1 VASVRAIS
9 GAGGKGPACFLVDT
23 GDARLLL
30 DLGYGPQ
37 QGLWPDVSSVGRV
50 DAIVLTHG
58 HNDHAAGLKLADQ
71 LGNPPVHATKTVIAA
86 LKTRLETRE
95 LPLNG
100 TATVCGIAVHT
111 GRNGHAPGGV
121 WLHLDVGAGLLYT
134 GDYSV
139 ESLIYEFDPP
149 PEAGALV
156 LDASYGVY
164 DESLETCMA
173 KLAPMLGEGPALLPV
188 PVLGRGPEIAYHLA
202 RERNELPRI
211 GDDLRNAICGM
222 VAAPHQHNVRSA
234 VLAALEHLANEAP
247 ALDDAADLLITGP
260 ADGSGGESARVIAQ
274 WEATHDRAI
283 VFTGYVPPGTPAQR
297 LVDSGRAQY
306 ARWNVHP
313 RLRDNAALVRATK
326 PRTVLPAFGDRR
338 HRAAWEQAF
347 SPARIVIEETIEL

>member
-1 VASVRAIS
+1 VATVRAIS
-9 GAGGKGPACFLVDT
+9 GAGGKGPACFLVET
-23 GDARLLL
+23 HDARLLL

-37 QGLWPDVSSVGRV
+37 PGVWPDVGSVGRV

-58 HNDHAAGLKLADQ
+58 HNDHAAGLKLADR
-71 LGNPPVHATKTVIAA
+71 LGHPPVHATRTVIAA
-86 LKTRLETRE
+86 LDTGLETRE

-100 TATVCGIAVHT
+100 TATVCGINVHT

-149 PEAGALV
+149 PEAGTLV

-202 RERNELPRI
+202 GERGALPCI
-211 GDDLRNAICGM
+211 GDDLRAAIRGM
-222 VAAPHQHNVRSA
+222 THAPEMHNLRRTA
-234 VLAALEHLANEAP
+234 IGALEHLASAAP
-247 ALDDAADLLITGP
+247 APDDDEGLLIAGP
-260 ADGSGGESARVIAQ
+260 ADASGGESAHIIAR
-274 WEATHDRAI
+274 WEAAGDHMI
-283 VFTGYVPPGTPAQR
+283 VFTGYIPPGTPAQR
-297 LVDSGRAQY
+297 LTDSGRAHY
-306 ARWNVHP
+306 VRWNVHP

-338 HRAAWEQAF
+338 HRAAWTEAF
-347 SPARIVIEETIEL
+347 APARIAIEETIEL